1 MFVHAFC
8 WKHKVPSNTNKKH
21 LFCLQSLTKQLVDP
35 LEPLQVPTCP
45 DTSQHVPHV
54 LTRPDT
60 SRHVPTR
67 PDTSHSPL
75 QTLIRIQKTSKDT
88 SKPNN
93 TYQNSTQCLPSLL
106 QSLLPPNRTQRPIKT
121 FSTTPQQHPQNHNLQ
136 KGATQVT
143 YSDIQGIQTTSTAL
157 PANPNY
163 SPICTRI
170 CLHVA
175 FGSTQRSFLEAPNP

>member
-8 WKHKVPSNTNKKH
+8 WKPKVPSNTTKKH
-21 LFCLQSLTKQLVDP
+21 LFYLQSLTKQLVDP
-35 LEPLQVPTCP
+35 LEPL
-45 DTSQHVPHV
+45 HVP
-54 LTRPDT
+54 TRPDT
-60 SRHVPTR
+60 SRHIPTR

-93 TYQNSTQCLPSLL
+93 IYQNYTQCLPSLL

-143 YSDIQGIQTTSTAL
+143 YSDIQGIQDSNNVNGFACQSQLFT
-157 PANPNY
+157 
-163 SPICTRI
+163 ICTRI
-170 CLHVA
+170 FLHVA
-175 FGSTQRSFLEAPNP
+175 FGSTQRSFLEAPIA

>member
-21 LFCLQSLTKQLVDP
+21 LFYLQSLTKQLVDP
-35 LEPLQVPTCP
+35 LEPLHVPTCP
-45 DTSQHVPHV
+45 NM
-54 LTRPDT
+54 

-67 PDTSHSPL
+67 PDTSRHIPTRPDTSHGPL

-143 YSDIQGIQTTSTAL
+143 YSDIQGIQDSNNVNGFACQSQLFT
-157 PANPNY
+157 
-163 SPICTRI
+163 ICTRI
-170 CLHVA
+170 FLHVA
-175 FGSTQRSFLEAPNP
+175 FGSTQRSFLEAPIA